1 MFPALPARILSWRFF
16 FALTLALLGSAAAPA
31 EEKLPVES
39 ITVVAPDNFPPLLF
53 RDASG
58 ELQGS
63 VKEIWALWAART
75 GIKVNLVASDWAT
88 SLQTMQA
95 GQADVIDMAR
105 ATEERKQYLDF
116 SPPHSTLNMM
126 LYFHESITAIVDA
139 ETSKG
144 FLVGVIEAGG
154 CPEALRAAGSDNLKQ
169 YLTFEELVT
178 AASRDEVRVFCAY
191 EPQAN
196 YFLNRLGKA
205 REFRHS
211 PPLYVG
217 EGSWAVRKGDQ
228 AMYQRVAD
236 GFAKISAA
244 EREKINEKW
253 VGAYLVAPEAPLH
266 VRYAGYAVL
275 ALLGLGLV
283 LVVWNV
289 MLRRRVSA
297 KTAALSQTLDSL
309 QRAQAA
315 SGALNNH
322 LEELVAARTA
332 ELAVRTGELQV
343 IFDSASSGI
352 ALLTNRIVVRGNS
365 RLHEMFGWPMG
376 ELVGQS
382 TACWYPDEAAYR
394 SVAGEPY
401 QAIWRGEIHCREQQ
415 LIRRDGSLFWAR
427 LTGRAVDPA
436 DQALG
441 SVWII
446 DDITA
451 ERAAI
456 EQMRE
461 AKALAEEAAR
471 MKANFLAN
479 MSHEI
484 RTPMN
489 AIIGLT
495 HLVLQ
500 TELSARQQ
508 EFLKKIQGS
517 SQHLLGVINDI
528 LDVSKIDAGKM
539 SVEHIDF
546 QLGELV
552 DTLENQV
559 AERAAAKGLRLVVD
573 IDDAV
578 PRALVGDPLRLG
590 QVLINYANNA
600 VKFTEHGE
608 IRLHISVLGPTD
620 GAELQLRFEVR
631 DTGIGMTP
639 EQTAQL
645 FQTFQQADASTTRKY
660 GGTGLGLAIS
670 KQLATLMG
678 GTVGVESTPGVGS
691 TFWFTARLGKG
702 IERAAE
708 EAAFTP
714 GSLMPRGVASL
725 VGRRVLLV
733 EDNDLNQEVAAGLL
747 KEAGLEVDLAANG
760 ALALEMVQKTAYD
773 IVLMDMQMPVLDGL
787 AATREIRKLPEL
799 KALPIVAMTANAMAD
814 DRERCIEAGMNAHV
828 AKPIDLDDLIVKL
841 KKWTLNQSAGQVAEV
856 VSSAP
861 DALPVSRTFDGIVG
875 LDTEMGLR
883 LVRGRESLYTNLL
896 TKFVSGQA
904 TAPARLAAA
913 IAGADWRSA
922 EMIAHTLKGVAA
934 QIGAQPLSVAAGKL
948 ELAIRERQ
956 TVSQLEILQQPV
968 ASMLAALIASLESRL
983 PASRMP

>member
-1 MFPALPARILSWRFF
+1 MQ
-16 FALTLALLGSAAAPA
+16 
-31 EEKLPVES
+31 
-39 ITVVAPDNFPPLLF
+39 
-53 RDASG
+53 SG
-58 ELQGS
+58 
-63 VKEIWALWAART
+63 K
-75 GIKVNLVASDWAT
+75 
-88 SLQTMQA
+88 
-95 GQADVIDMAR
+95 ADVLDMAR
-105 ATEERKQYLDF
+105 ATEARKEYLDF
-116 SPPHSTLNMM
+116 SEPHSTLNMM
-126 LYFHESITAIVDA
+126 LFFHESITAVVDA
-139 ETSKG
+139 KTSKG

-154 CPEALRAAGSDNLKQ
+154 CADVLRAAGSDNLKQ

-211 PPLYVG
+211 PPLYTG
-217 EGSWAVRKGDQ
+217 EGSWAVNKGNQ

-253 VGAYLVAPEAPLH
+253 LGAYLVAPEAPLY
-266 VRYAGYAVL
+266 VRYAGYAL
-275 ALLGLGLV
+275 LTLLGLGLA
-283 LVVWNV
+283 LLGWNY

-315 SGALNNH
+315 SEALNNH

-332 ELAVRTGELQV
+332 ALDARTGELQV

-352 ALLTNRIVVRGNS
+352 ALLTDRIVVRGNS

-376 ELVGQS
+376 EMVGHS
-382 TACWYPDEAAYR
+382 TACWYPDEAAYL
-394 SVAGEPY
+394 SVAGAPY

-436 DQALG
+436 DHAMG

-461 AKALAEEAAR
+461 AKALAEDAAR
-471 MKANFLAN
+471 MKADFLAN

-495 HLVLQ
+495 HLVLK
-500 TELSARQQ
+500 TDLSPRQQ

-546 QLGELV
+546 QLDELV
-552 DTLENQV
+552 EMVVNQIT
-559 AERAAAKGLRLVVD
+559 ERATEKGLALVVE

-608 IRLHISVLGPTD
+608 IHLHVSVLGPAD

-631 DTGIGMTP
+631 DTGIGMTA
-639 EQTAQL
+639 EQTALL
-645 FQTFQQADASTTRKY
+645 FQTFQQADSSTTRKY

-670 KQLATLMG
+670 RQLANLMG

-691 TFWFTARLGKG
+691 SFWFTARLG
-702 IERAAE
+702 
-708 EAAFTP
+708 
-714 GSLMPRGVASL
+714 RGVERTAGDVASASGSAMPPSISSI

-733 EDNDLNQEVAAGLL
+733 EDNELNQEVAAGLL
-747 KEAGLEVDLAANG
+747 EEAGLQVDFAGNG
-760 ALALEMVQKTAYD
+760 AIALEMVQKTAYD
-773 IVLMDMQMPVLDGL
+773 IVLMDMQMPVMDGL
-787 AATREIRKLPEL
+787 AATREIRKLPAL
-799 KALPIVAMTANAMAD
+799 RALPIVAMTANAMAD
-814 DRERCIEAGMNAHV
+814 DRERCIEAGMDDHV
-828 AKPIDLDDLIVKL
+828 AKPIDFDDLVVKL
-841 KKWTLNQSAGQVAEV
+841 KKWTLNQTV
-856 VSSAP
+856 VTATNVVPSAP
-861 DALPVSRTFDGIVG
+861 EALPVQRAFDGIDG
-875 LDTEMGLR
+875 LDADMGLD
-883 LVRGRESLYTNLL
+883 LVRGRESLYASILA
-896 TKFVSGQA
+896 KFVSGQA
-904 TAPARLAAA
+904 TAPARLAALVQS
-913 IAGADWRSA
+913 G
-922 EMIAHTLKGVAA
+922 
-934 QIGAQPLSVAAGKL
+934 
-948 ELAIRERQ
+948 
-956 TVSQLEILQQPV
+956 
-968 ASMLAALIASLESRL
+968 SR
-983 PASRMP
+983 